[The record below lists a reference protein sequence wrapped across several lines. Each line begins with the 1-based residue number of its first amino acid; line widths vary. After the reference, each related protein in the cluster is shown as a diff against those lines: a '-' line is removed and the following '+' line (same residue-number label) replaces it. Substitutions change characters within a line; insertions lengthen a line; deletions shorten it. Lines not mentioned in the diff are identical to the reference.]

1 MEHVSLKTSHSN
13 GYTLNLRS
21 TDQVLHDTTQRFVES
36 LSNDVRISQFAD
48 INLVQKM
55 LVNEKWY
62 WLQPVL
68 GARAGYLVCL
78 PNQPIIWMDEQ
89 FKRSFRIPMRVS
101 LPIFEKKSIFLA
113 SLNKVDGVLRLEDAW
128 MVAGEFLRGRPFSQR
143 WKELCSFYNTQFRP
157 DQVLQQGFR
166 IEIATYEP
174 LSAVNTWQTIPP
186 IAFAQGERG
195 QRRLR
200 VQLQEETRPKMNVK
214 PPFTVKM
221 ERPAF
226 IEDKIIEDRI
236 IEDKIIEDKTIIH
249 KKIEEEK
256 ENTAKAVPHEEY
268 PDTYDLFVKGVKKGY
283 AAVQDI
289 VLSRKLRQA
298 TGKEK
303 KEVLVKIEWN
313 SEFDMFEIV
322 SLL

>member
-13 GYTLNLRS
+13 GYTLNLRN

-48 INLVQKM
+48 MNLVQKM

-68 GARAGYLVCL
+68 GGRAGYVVCL
-78 PNQPIIWMDEQ
+78 PNQPVVWMDEQ
-89 FKRSFRIPMRVS
+89 FKRSFKIPMRVS
-101 LPIFEKKSIFLA
+101 LSIFEKKSVFLA

-143 WKELCSFYNTQFRP
+143 WKELCSFYNYQFRN
-157 DQVLQQGFR
+157 DTVLQQGFR
-166 IEIATYEP
+166 IEMATYEP
-174 LSAVNTWQTIPP
+174 LSAVHKWQTIPP
-186 IAFAQGERG
+186 IVFAQGERN

-200 VQLQEETRPKMNVK
+200 VQLQNDTQKPTTFEVKAQQNHNQKSKPQYHVKEEA
-214 PPFTVKM
+214 
-221 ERPAF
+221 PAF
-226 IEDKIIEDRI
+226 IEDTI
-236 IEDKIIEDKTIIH
+236 DKTT
-249 KKIEEEK
+249 EEK
-256 ENTAKAVPHEEY
+256 EGTAKAIPHEEY
-268 PDTYDLFVKGVKKGY
+268 PDTYDLYVKGVKKGY

-289 VLSRKLRQA
+289 ALSRKLRQA

-303 KEVLVKIEWN
+303 KEVLVNIEWN
-313 SEFDMFEIV
+313 SEFNMFEIV
-322 SLL
+322 SLV